1 MRLIRIGMLALAFGL
16 CVTAGVTLGMTQ
28 HGATIMAV
36 VAMTT
41 AALAIVVECVEK
53 GMWS

>member
-1 MRLIRIGMLALAFGL
+1 MRLVRIGMLTLGFVL
-16 CVTAGVTLGMTQ
+16 CVIAGVTLGLTQ

-36 VAMTT
+36 VALTT
-41 AALAIVVECVEK
+41 AALSIVVECVEK